1 MKTAGF
7 LPLPRGLAFCG
18 AALLF
23 APATSLAQP
32 VYQRTA
38 PAPLSGDTLRLNIAL
53 ARLARDPR
61 DVGALID
68 AGNAALATHDT
79 DAAIGFFKRANQIE
93 PRNSQALSGLAGALL
108 QNDDPAGAIAMFDQA
123 SAAGAHG
130 ASVAADRG
138 LAHDLVGDTAGA
150 QQFYREALKQGDDP
164 ETQRRLALS
173 LAISGDAQGAE
184 ATLRPLL
191 QGQDRAGWRVRV
203 FIFAIGGRVDEA
215 VTTARTLLPPDLAAA
230 ITPYLR
236 YMPQLTRAQQ
246 AAAANLG
253 VFPRASDIGH
263 DDPRVAQYI
272 ASHGGPAATSVDRTL
287 APAGEPLGH
296 RAERDS
302 RREPRALSRSERA
315 AQLAARAVPP
325 DPVPVRQV
333 EDTPVPTPTP
343 TSAPAPAPAPTPV
356 AIRVV
361 TAPSSATVTPGTV
374 YGPPDAASPPRR
386 LIVLPPTPASGPA
399 AGPVASPVNRPVAA
413 PSAATAVAPRRP
425 ASLADAFSD
434 LGKPT
439 MAASPRAGAV
449 DVARLAAARAKAAKP
464 PPPSHPS
471 RIWVQLETGRG
482 VEALAT
488 DWHRFTRESG
498 GVLRG
503 HEPSISEWGA
513 RDRLLTGPFESDAA
527 AQRFLQQ
534 LARAGLS
541 GPFIWVSP
549 AGQVVDSLEER

>member
-1 MKTAGF
+1 
-7 LPLPRGLAFCG
+7 
-18 AALLF
+18 
-23 APATSLAQP
+23 LAQP
-32 VYQRTA
+32 IYQRTA
-38 PAPLSGDTLRLNIAL
+38 PTPLSGDALRLNVAL

-108 QNDDPAGAIAMFDQA
+108 QSDDPVGAIGMFDQA
-123 SAAGAHG
+123 AAAGARD
-130 ASVAADRG
+130 ANVAADRG
-138 LAHDLVGDTAGA
+138 LAHDLVGDSAGA
-150 QQFYREALKQGDDP
+150 QQLYREALKQHDDS
-164 ETQRRLALS
+164 ETVRRLALS
-173 LAISGDAQGAE
+173 QAISGDAPAAE

-191 QGQDRAGWRVRV
+191 QGQDRAGWRVRAFV
-203 FIFAIGGRVDEA
+203 LAISGRLDEA
-215 VTTARTLLPPDLAAA
+215 VTVAKTLLPPDLSDA

-263 DDPRVAQYI
+263 DDPRIAQYL
-272 ASHGGPAATSVDRTL
+272 ASRGGPAATSIDRPL
-287 APAGEPLGH
+287 APAGEPLGR

-302 RREPRALSRSERA
+302 RREPRPLSRSERA

-325 DPVPVRQV
+325 DPVPVRQS
-333 EDTPVPTPTP
+333 DD
-343 TSAPAPAPAPTPV
+343 APAPTPV
-356 AIRVV
+356 TPTPTPVAPTPAPTQVAPTPSV
-361 TAPSSATVTPGTV
+361 TRAPARIA
-374 YGPPDAASPPRR
+374 YGPPDGASPARPS
-386 LIVLPPTPASGPA
+386 LVLPSTPATVPA
-399 AGPVASPVNRPVAA
+399 ATPVASPVTPPRVAPVAQ
-413 PSAATAVAPRRP
+413 PKRTE
-425 ASLADAFSD
+425 SLADAFSD

-439 MAASPRAGAV
+439 MQASPRAGAV

-464 PPPSHPS
+464 PPPTHPS

-503 HEPSISEWGA
+503 HEPSVSEWGA
-513 RDRLLTGPFESDAA
+513 RNRLLTGPFESDAA

-549 AGQVVDSLEER
+549 AGQIVDSLDER

>member
-1 MKTAGF
+1 MAMRLSGVRMTRAAA
-7 LPLPRGLAFCG
+7 RSGLGWQRLALTG
-18 AALLF
+18 AAIVL
-23 APATSLAQP
+23 APSPGFAQP
-32 VYQRTA
+32 FSQGA
-38 PAPLSGDTLRLNIAL
+38 SLPASPGGDALRLNAAL

-61 DVGALID
+61 DVPALID
-68 AGNAALATHDT
+68 AGNAALATHDL
-79 DAAIGFFKRANQIE
+79 DAAIGFFKRASQIA
-93 PRNSQALSGLAGALL
+93 PRNPQALSGLAGALL
-108 QNDDPAGAIAMFDQA
+108 QNDDPVGAIAMFDQA
-123 SAAGAHG
+123 EVAGARD

-150 QQFYREALKQGDDP
+150 QQFYRQSLEQRTDP
-164 ETQRRLALS
+164 ETARRLALS
-173 LAISGDAQGAE
+173 LAISGDASGAE

-191 QGQDRAGWRVRV
+191 QGQDRAGWRVRAFV
-203 FIFAIGGRVDEA
+203 FAITGRVDEA
-215 VTTARTLLPPDLAAA
+215 VTVAKTLLPADLAAA

-236 YMPQLTRAQQ
+236 YMPQLTHAQQ

-263 DDPRVAQYI
+263 DDPRI
-272 ASHGGPAATSVDRTL
+272 ARYSANHGVPGSASIDRPLT
-287 APAGEPLGH
+287 PAGEPLGR

-315 AQLAARAVPP
+315 AQLAARSAPP
-325 DPVPVRQV
+325 DPAPVRQV
-333 EDTPVPTPTP
+333 DDAPVPAAPVP
-343 TSAPAPAPAPTPV
+343 SAAPV
-356 AIRVV
+356 AAR
-361 TAPSSATVTPGTV
+361 TV
-374 YGPPDAASPPRR
+374 YGPTDAAVPPRR
-386 LIVLPPTPASGPA
+386 LIVLPPAPANTPAP
-399 AGPVASPVNRPVAA
+399 GPVAATVQASRAA
-413 PSAATAVAPRRP
+413 PVSGPIVPPRRS

-439 MAASPRAGAV
+439 TEAVPRAGAV
-449 DVARLAAARAKAAKP
+449 DVARLAAARAKAAAKP

-482 VEALAT
+482 IEALAT

-503 HEPSISEWGA
+503 HEPSVSDWGA
-513 RDRLLTGPFESDAA
+513 RNRLLTGPFESDAA

-534 LARAGLS
+534 LGKAGLS

-549 AGQVVDSLEER
+549 AGQVVDSLDQH